1 MRASFGRF
9 HQSATHRINQAEKT
23 LATDTGHKTGGDPSG
38 SRIPIRVGAV
48 LVILFGIA
56 LTLRLDSA
64 LNTSVE
70 DNDQYLVLAKSIGE
84 HGRMLSNLDLTDSDL
99 LRKPPVLPYAIF
111 LLGGRDPFLIFQ
123 AIISA
128 LLVFPIFFL
137 GAHWATQKSALV
149 AATLWVFW
157 GPAVK
162 LAGVITPETLFLLP
176 MTLGLLALSKNDETP
191 SPGLGLCAGLLLSLA
206 ELTRPILLP
215 FVCMV
220 FILYA
225 WRLAKEKYRR
235 GKTALIFAL
244 LVAGFALP
252 ILAYQVANKDAG
264 FAYVYDRKGITVLT
278 NLVEDG
284 ETFQYIHKIKP
295 PDWNNWTDAQ
305 RENFALREFADKVSE
320 APIRFLRSAVKRI
333 GYFWI
338 HGFGDWDG
346 ISKWLLRPSPVLTIL
361 ALIGFIALMF
371 KNRSAFKISAFL
383 IVDFSLMAALVLA
396 KPRFREVATP
406 WLLILASYGVLATL
420 SRLWR
425 SIEDRRSE

>member
-1 MRASFGRF
+1 M
-9 HQSATHRINQAEKT
+9 
-23 LATDTGHKTGGDPSG
+23 ATDTGHKTGGDPSG
-38 SRIPIRVGAV
+38 FRIPIRVGAV

-64 LNTSVE
+64 LNTSIE
-70 DNDQYLVLAKSIGE
+70 DNDQYLVLSKSIGE
-84 HGRMLSNLDLTDSDL
+84 HGRMLSNLDLVEADL
-99 LRKPPVLPYAIF
+99 LRKPPILPYSIF

-137 GAHWATQKSALV
+137 GAHWTTQKSALV
-149 AATLWVFW
+149 AATVWVFW

-176 MTLGLLALSKNDETP
+176 MMLGLLALSKNDETP
-191 SPGLGLCAGLLLSLA
+191 SLGLGLCAGLCLSLA
-206 ELTRPILLP
+206 ELTRPVLLP
-215 FVCMV
+215 FVSMV

-225 WRLAKEKYRR
+225 WRLAKEKIRR
-235 GKTALIFAL
+235 GETALIFAL

-252 ILAYQVANKDAG
+252 ILAYQIANKDAG
-264 FAYVYDRKGITVLT
+264 FSYVYDRKGITVLT
-278 NLVEDG
+278 NLVEGG

-295 PDWNNWTDAQ
+295 PDWNDWTDAQ
-305 RENFALREFADKVSE
+305 RENFALREFAEKVSE
-320 APIRFLRSAVKRI
+320 SPIRFLRSAIQRI

-338 HGFGDWDG
+338 RGFGDWEG
-346 ISKWLLRPSPVLTIL
+346 IQKWLLRPSPVLTIL
-361 ALIGFIALMF
+361 ALIGFVALMF
-371 KNRSAFKISAFL
+371 KNRSAFKFSAFL

-406 WLLILASYGVLATL
+406 WLLILGSYGAVAILFW
-420 SRLWR
+420 LWR
-425 SIEDRRSE
+425 QTENLRN